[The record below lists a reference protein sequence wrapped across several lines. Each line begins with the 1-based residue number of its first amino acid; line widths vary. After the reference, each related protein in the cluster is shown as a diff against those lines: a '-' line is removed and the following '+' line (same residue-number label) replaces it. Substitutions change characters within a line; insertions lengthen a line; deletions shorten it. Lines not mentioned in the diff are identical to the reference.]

1 MNTELK
7 VLWVD
12 DDLNGFNNGINYTL
26 DHFGNNGITIIPSTN
41 AKDAIE
47 KLKDP
52 DKFDAVIM
60 DARFYEDEKS
70 EDTNLKGLARVHA
83 CLQGLEAKGKHIPSF
98 IYTGQPDLR
107 SNAHFYETY
116 STYSDIGRIY
126 KKGRGADMDNLV
138 QAIKDAALRKKET
151 RIRMKYE
158 DLFSI
163 CDSRYG
169 FPETFEKDLL
179 KHCFYIENGENTND
193 DIFNSTRKIMASF
206 FKVCTDINL
215 TPIGVGP
222 IDNYESNDRP
232 KFLCQGGRIQK
243 LVPIYAQNLI
253 DTFSIMQEGSHQY
266 KEVVET
272 VKKGKNPFLLTTL
285 IYTVFSSL
293 VWLKNF
299 IDAHPDVEKTLEITK
314 PLVDTFLQKKNEK
327 QKRHEEQQAE
337 TNNRRTEQVDHQ
349 RYIIEKDENGILHA
363 GNYYI
368 RCCRDDIGKEV
379 VITKIADN
387 TDKATNTKYPKF
399 ARYEII

>member
-1 MNTELK
+1 MEFK
-7 VLWVD
+7 YRVLWVD
-12 DDLNGFNNGINYTL
+12 DEFEIQESIVRVFAENDIDLLSYACK
-26 DHFGNNGITIIPSTN
+26 S
-41 AKDAIE
+41 AE
-47 KLKDP
+47 KALLLLQNHEM
-52 DKFDAVIM
+52 FDAVLL
-60 DARFYEDEKS
+60 DARFFEKEDSKDVNTTGLSLIHTRLQELKS
-70 EDTNLKGLARVHA
+70 ENYLPT
-83 CLQGLEAKGKHIPSF
+83 F
-98 IYTGQPDLR
+98 IYTGQPDLIDKGT
-107 SNAHFYETY
+107 FKETY
-116 STYSDIGRIY
+116 SPFY
-126 KKGRGADMDNLV
+126 KIFDKNKELDRDELLNSVLEE
-138 QAIKDAALRKKET
+138 IPKRSET
-151 RIRMKYE
+151 RIRIKYK
-158 DLFSI
+158 DVFSI
-163 CDSRYG
+163 CDPKYG
-169 FPETFEKDLL
+169 FPDTFEKDLL
-179 KHCFYIENGENTND
+179 KHCFYIETREGKND
-193 DIFNSTRKIMASF
+193 DVFNSTRKIMASF

-266 KEVVET
+266 KGVVET
-272 VKKGKNPFLLTTL
+272 VKKGENPFLLITL

-337 TNNRRTEQVDHQ
+337 TNNRRTDQVDHQ

-387 TDKATNTKYPKF
+387 TDKATNTRYPKF

>member
-1 MNTELK
+1 MSTKIK

-12 DDLNGFNNGINYTL
+12 DDFDGFKNGIDDTV
-26 DHFGNNGITIIPSTN
+26 DHFYNNDINIISCTN
-41 AKDAIE
+41 AEDAIVE
-47 KLKDP
+47 LKDP
-52 DKFDAVIM
+52 EKYDAVIL
-60 DARFYEDEKS
+60 DARFYTNKNS
-70 EDTNLKGLARVHA
+70 EDANLKGLGLVKAH
-83 CLQGLEAKGKHIPSF
+83 LDGLERQNKYIPSF
-98 IYTGQPDLR
+98 IYTSQADLLGDT
-107 SNAHFYETY
+107 NFNELY
-116 STYSDIGRIY
+116 STYSESKRIFEK
-126 KKGRGADMDNLV
+126 KKGNEMDRLIL
-138 QAIKDAALRKKET
+138 AIKEAVKERKETCIRKKY
-151 RIRMKYE
+151 K
-158 DLFSI
+158 DLFSL
-163 CDSRYG
+163 CDPKYG
-169 FPETFEKDLL
+169 FSETFEKDLL

-293 VWLKNF
+293 VWLKNY

-337 TNNRRTEQVDHQ
+337 TNNRRTDQVDHQ